1 MGEPKKI
8 LQEIWGHQDFKG
20 SQLKVINGLLE
31 NTDVL
36 ALMPTGGGKSLCY
49 QVPALSREGICIVVS
64 PLLALIQNQVDVLKK
79 KGIKAMAITGG
90 ISYEELDQRLDNCVY
105 GNYKFLYLSPER
117 LQQPIVQERLTQMNV
132 SIIAIDEA
140 HCISQWG
147 HDFRPAYLHCH
158 VLRQLAPK
166 APFIAL
172 TATATERVVKDILE
186 NLEMKQPL
194 IARDSFT
201 RKNLAFKVRQLQDK
215 RYALYNALK
224 TTKESAIVYV
234 GTRKKTQELSTFLE
248 QKKIAADFFHGGLTQ
263 DEKKTKLNRWLMG
276 TTQVMVATNAFGMG
290 IDKSNVQAVVHFRI
304 PDSLENYF
312 QEAGRAG
319 RDGRKAEV
327 LLLTNEEDK
336 EQAKRQYLGM
346 FPDLKFLKN
355 LYKNLNNHFQIAYGE
370 GSGSSFDFNF
380 DAFCTH
386 YKLNPHLAHNGLKLL
401 DQHAVIAL
409 SESFRKR
416 STVKF
421 LTGKENLFHY
431 LENNPSM
438 NKIVQSLLR
447 TYGGL
452 FDFET
457 KIDVDLIEKKVATP
471 ANKVFESLEKLE
483 SDGIIMCNLHQTD
496 LQITFL
502 VPREDEKTLN
512 RFSTKIEDLLERK
525 KELFQAMLAYSENTS
540 MCRSTFI
547 LKYFGEDPQEDCGIC
562 DICMENLA
570 PTGGSMQS
578 IKNKLLEQTK
588 KRPYSSREL
597 ASLLNIE
604 EGQLLPALKELL
616 EDELLT
622 LTHTNAYKFN

>member
-172 TATATERVVKDILE
+172 TATATERVVKDILV

-201 RKNLAFKVRQLQDK
+201 RKNLAFNVRQLQDK

-248 QKKIAADFFHGGLTQ
+248 QKKIAADFFS
-263 DEKKTKLNRWLMG
+263 RW
-276 TTQVMVATNAFGMG
+276 V
-290 IDKSNVQAVVHFRI
+290 
-304 PDSLENYF
+304 
-312 QEAGRAG
+312 
-319 RDGRKAEV
+319 
-327 LLLTNEEDK
+327 
-336 EQAKRQYLGM
+336 
-346 FPDLKFLKN
+346 
-355 LYKNLNNHFQIAYGE
+355 
-370 GSGSSFDFNF
+370 
-380 DAFCTH
+380 DA
-386 YKLNPHLAHNGLKLL
+386 
-401 DQHAVIAL
+401 
-409 SESFRKR
+409 R
-416 STVKF
+416 
-421 LTGKENLFHY
+421 
-431 LENNPSM
+431 
-438 NKIVQSLLR
+438 
-447 TYGGL
+447 
-452 FDFET
+452 
-457 KIDVDLIEKKVATP
+457 
-471 ANKVFESLEKLE
+471 
-483 SDGIIMCNLHQTD
+483 
-496 LQITFL
+496 
-502 VPREDEKTLN
+502 
-512 RFSTKIEDLLERK
+512 RK
-525 KELFQAMLAYSENTS
+525 K
-540 MCRSTFI
+540 
-547 LKYFGEDPQEDCGIC
+547 D
-562 DICMENLA
+562 
-570 PTGGSMQS
+570 
-578 IKNKLLEQTK
+578 QT
-588 KRPYSSREL
+588 
-597 ASLLNIE
+597 
-604 EGQLLPALKELL
+604 
-616 EDELLT
+616 
-622 LTHTNAYKFN
+622 